1 MTEVPY
7 NLPIDSKI
15 QRLKRRYQGL
25 SRIAASINDLW
36 IYGVSPA
43 NYPNLTVVL
52 EQAKDHVKEI
62 IKETKKEIAFIEN
75 PSGLYDLVMDEQ
87 LPDVDEEI
95 ATRGVVAGELTP
107 EGFKPKDDGPGEI

>member
-1 MTEVPY
+1 MAEVPY

-43 NYPNLTVVL
+43 NYPNLTTVL

-75 PSGLYDLVMDEQ
+75 PQGLYDLVMNEE
-87 LPDVDEEI
+87 LPDADQERAIRTTESDTDI
-95 ATRGVVAGELTP
+95 
-107 EGFKPKDDGPGEI
+107 K

>member
-1 MTEVPY
+1 MSEVPY

-52 EQAKDHVKEI
+52 EQAKDHCKQI
-62 IKETKKEIAFIEN
+62 IKETKQEIAFIEN
-75 PSGLYDLVMDEQ
+75 PNGMYDLVMDEV
-87 LPDVDEEI
+87 LADADKETAKKIYE
-95 ATRGVVAGELTP
+95 
-107 EGFKPKDDGPGEI
+107 